1 MCVTMVFESV
11 IDGMCSVCVCVCVCV
26 IVSQLGVDG
35 Q

>member
-11 IDGMCSVCVCVCVCV
+11 IDGMCSVCVCVCA